1 MDVKNYEKGYEHG
14 VKAVSQFCESD
25 CSLQA
30 ASAVRCDYFISNE
43 PENCFIVTDEFDK
56 PVGVALMSLDRKK
69 LLALMPSYIES
80 VKAENRA
87 LYRKHK
93 RVLKKLAKLDAP
105 YSAFLSIIVLPAFR
119 DKGIAKQLFNKALT
133 FLREKGAL
141 GVCALADTPEASAFA
156 ELLGMGKSLRVD
168 RNAYLYA
175 MKL

>member
-1 MDVKNYEKGYEHG
+1 MDVKNYEKEYEHG
-14 VKAVSQFCESD
+14 VKSISQFCESD

-30 ASAVRCDYFISNE
+30 VSAVRCDYFILSE

-56 PVGVALMSLDRKK
+56 PAGVSLCSTDRKK
-69 LLALMPSYIES
+69 LLSLMPTFIES

-93 RVLKKLAKLDAP
+93 RVLKKLARLDAV

-119 DKGIAKQLFNKALT
+119 DKGIAKQLFNKTLNL
-133 FLREKGAL
+133 LREKGAL
-141 GVCALADTPEASAFA
+141 GFCSLADSPEASAFA
-156 ELLGMGKSLRVD
+156 ELLGMEKSLRID
-168 RNAYLYA
+168 KNSYLYT